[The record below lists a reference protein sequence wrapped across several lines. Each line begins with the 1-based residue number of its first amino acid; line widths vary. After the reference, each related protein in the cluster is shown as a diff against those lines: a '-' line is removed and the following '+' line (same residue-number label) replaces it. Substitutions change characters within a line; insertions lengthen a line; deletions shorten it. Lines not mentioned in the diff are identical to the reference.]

1 MKLQKVKD
9 FFWKM
14 SDSDFFLS
22 LNSDF
27 FLLLLDFSLNI
38 KEEPDDNSEIVKRTY
53 KYSQHGSLTI
63 MGWSEN
69 LEKIELFCLVVFLPV
84 DKKKGEKPKDTLIVF
99 KNGETFEKIGTKSF
113 LQMGHIEVQI
123 KNNEATLRLPQED
136 VSLQFTYNF
145 WRAC

>member
-1 MKLQKVKD
+1 MKD
-9 FFWKM
+9 FFFCSQM
-14 SDSDFFLS
+14 SEFRFF
-22 LNSDF
+22 F
-27 FLLLLDFSLNI
+27 CLLLAFPLNI
-38 KEEPDDNSEIVKRTY
+38 KEEPQPDDNSEIVKRTY

-63 MGWSEN
+63 LGWSEK

-123 KNNEATLRLPQED
+123 KNNDATLRLPQED

-145 WRAC
+145 RRAC